1 MDGTESATLGGHRVS
16 RPGGLLAPHGAVD
29 VQRGIVDRNAS
40 IKSQERIQF
49 RIGFNVGESLCLHP
63 IMLLATGEAP
73 MLVAWRIVC
82 TLVLSA
88 LVAACADLKPRQ
100 DAADSG
106 VSLQPLKQLSAQISA
121 EAQSGAIPG
130 AVILVARD
138 GKILYTDAI
147 GLQDPSSG
155 RPMKLDSIFRIAS
168 MTKPIVSVGV
178 MMLVEEG
185 KLFLADPVWKYL
197 PELKG
202 LKVGVEKKDAAGN
215 AVLEEVA
222 AVREMTVQDLLRH
235 TSGFTYGIF
244 GTSLLKKR
252 YVDTKVEGDRNQ
264 TNAEHVDRLAKLPLA
279 YQPGTT
285 WEYSRSTDVLGAVI
299 ERVTGQT
306 LDVFL
311 FERIL
316 KPLGMKDTGFS
327 VDPAKHARI
336 AEPFAV
342 DPDTKSPVLLPDVRT
357 PPRFLCGGACM
368 VSTATDYYRFL
379 QMLLNGGEL
388 DGVRILSRKSVELMT
403 ADHLGSAIAHGE
415 LFPGYGFGLG
425 FAVRVSPGEAS
436 SLGSVGDYTWGG
448 LYGTYFFV
456 DPRERLIAILL
467 MQRPN
472 YSKYARQF
480 RTGVYRALD

>member
-1 MDGTESATLGGHRVS
+1 M
-16 RPGGLLAPHGAVD
+16 
-29 VQRGIVDRNAS
+29 
-40 IKSQERIQF
+40 RIQG
-49 RIGFNVGESLCLHP
+49 RVTCVVL
-63 IMLLATGEAP
+63 
-73 MLVAWRIVC
+73 
-82 TLVLSA
+82 LSA
-88 LVAACADLKPRQ
+88 MVAACANI
-100 DAADSG
+100 DARDDARAFG
-106 VSLQPLKQLSAQISA
+106 VSSQRLKQLSAQLST
-121 EAQSGAIPG
+121 EARSGAIPG
-130 AVILVARD
+130 AVILVARN
-138 GKILYTDAI
+138 GKIVYTDAV

-155 RPMKLDSIFRIAS
+155 VPMKPDSIFRIAS
-168 MTKPIVSVGV
+168 MTKPIVSVGA

-185 KLFLADPVWKYL
+185 KLFLADPVSTYL

-202 LKVGVEKKDAAGN
+202 LKVGVEKKDTAGN

-244 GTSLLKKR
+244 GNSLLKQR
-252 YVDTKVEGDRNQ
+252 YVATKVEGDRDQ
-264 TNAEHVDRLAKLPLA
+264 TNAEHVGRLAKLPLA

-306 LDVFL
+306 LDIFL

-316 KPLGMKDTGFS
+316 KPLDMKDTGFS

-342 DPDTKSPVLLPDVRT
+342 DPDTKAPVLLPDVRT

-403 ADHLGSAIAHGE
+403 SDHLGTSIARGP
-415 LFPGYGFGLG
+415 LPQGYGFGLG
-425 FAVRVSPGEAS
+425 FTVRITPGEAS
-436 SLGSVGDYTWGG
+436 SLGSVGDYGWGG
-448 LYGTYFFV
+448 LYGTTFFV
-456 DPRERLIAILL
+456 DPKERLIGILL

-472 YSKYARQF
+472 YAKYSREF
-480 RTGVYRALD
+480 RTGVYSALD

>member
-1 MDGTESATLGGHRVS
+1 MRI
-16 RPGGLLAPHGAVD
+16 
-29 VQRGIVDRNAS
+29 QRGI
-40 IKSQERIQF
+40 
-49 RIGFNVGESLCLHP
+49 
-63 IMLLATGEAP
+63 TGVV
-73 MLVAWRIVC
+73 L
-82 TLVLSA
+82 LSA
-88 LVAACADLKPRQ
+88 IVAGCANI
-100 DAADSG
+100 DARDDARGFG
-106 VSLQPLKQLSAQISA
+106 VSGQRLKQLSAQISA

-130 AVILVARD
+130 AVILVARN
-138 GKILYTDAI
+138 GKIVYTDAI
-147 GLQDPSSG
+147 GLQNPSSG
-155 RPMKLDSIFRIAS
+155 VPMKPDSIFRLAS
-168 MTKPIVSVGV
+168 MTKPIVSVAA

-185 KLFLADPVWKYL
+185 KLSLDDPISKYL

-244 GTSLLKKR
+244 GKSLVKQR
-252 YVDTKVEGDRNQ
+252 YRDTKMEGDRNQ
-264 TNAEHVDRLAKLPLA
+264 TNAEHVGRLAKLPLA

-311 FERIL
+311 SERIL
-316 KPLGMKDTGFS
+316 KPLSMKDTGFS
-327 VDPAKHARI
+327 VDPAKHGRI

-342 DPDTKSPVLLPDVRT
+342 DPDTKAPVLLPDVRT

-388 DGVRILSRKSVELMT
+388 DGVRMLSRKSVELMT
-403 ADHLGSAIAHGE
+403 SDHLGTRITDGPG
-415 LFPGYGFGLG
+415 PGYGFGLG
-425 FAVRVSPGEAS
+425 FAVRIMPGEAS
-436 SLGSVGDYTWGG
+436 TLGSVGDYGWAG
-448 LYGTYFFV
+448 LYGTTFFV
-456 DPRERLIAILL
+456 DPKERLIGILL

-472 YSKYARQF
+472 YRKYSRQF
-480 RTGVYRALD
+480 RTGVYSALDIANVRYCTCTAQCIAGL

>member
-1 MDGTESATLGGHRVS
+1 MRI
-16 RPGGLLAPHGAVD
+16 
-29 VQRGIVDRNAS
+29 QRGIA
-40 IKSQERIQF
+40 
-49 RIGFNVGESLCLHP
+49 
-63 IMLLATGEAP
+63 
-73 MLVAWRIVC
+73 RIV
-82 TLVLSA
+82 LLSA
-88 LVAACADLKPRQ
+88 IVAGCANIDSRD
-100 DAADSG
+100 DARGFG
-106 VSLQPLKQLSAQISA
+106 VSGQRLKQLSAQLSA
-121 EAQSGAIPG
+121 EARSGAIPG
-130 AVILVARD
+130 AVILVARN
-138 GKILYTDAI
+138 GKIVYTDAI

-155 RPMKLDSIFRIAS
+155 VPMKPDSIFRIAS
-168 MTKPIVSVGV
+168 MTKPIVSVGA
-178 MMLVEEG
+178 MMLIEEG
-185 KLFLADPVWKYL
+185 KLFLADPVSTYL
-197 PELKG
+197 PELRG

-244 GTSLLKKR
+244 GTSLIKQR
-252 YVDTKVEGDRNQ
+252 YVDTRVERDRNQ
-264 TNAEHVDRLAKLPLA
+264 TNAEHVERLAKLPLA

-299 ERVTGQT
+299 ERVTAQT

-316 KPLGMKDTGFS
+316 QPLAMKDTGFS

-342 DPDTKSPVLLPDVRT
+342 DPDTKAPVLLPDVRT

-368 VSTATDYYRFL
+368 VSTAADYYRFL

-388 DGVRILSRKSVELMT
+388 EGVRILSRKSVELMT
-403 ADHLGSAIAHGE
+403 SDHVGTGIARGL

-425 FAVRVSPGEAS
+425 FNVRITPGEAS
-436 SLGSVGDYTWGG
+436 SLGSVGDYGWGG
-448 LYGTYFFV
+448 LYGTTFFV
-456 DPRERLIAILL
+456 DPKERLIGILM

-472 YSKYARQF
+472 WAKYSRQF
-480 RTGVYRALD
+480 RTGVYSALD

>member
-1 MDGTESATLGGHRVS
+1 MRI
-16 RPGGLLAPHGAVD
+16 
-29 VQRGIVDRNAS
+29 QRGIA
-40 IKSQERIQF
+40 
-49 RIGFNVGESLCLHP
+49 
-63 IMLLATGEAP
+63 
-73 MLVAWRIVC
+73 RIV
-82 TLVLSA
+82 LLSA
-88 LVAACADLKPRQ
+88 IVAGCANIDSRD
-100 DAADSG
+100 DARGFG
-106 VSLQPLKQLSAQISA
+106 VSGQRLKQLSAQLSA
-121 EAQSGAIPG
+121 EARSGAIPG
-130 AVILVARD
+130 AVILVARN
-138 GKILYTDAI
+138 GKIVYTDAI

-155 RPMKLDSIFRIAS
+155 VPMKPDSIFRIAS
-168 MTKPIVSVGV
+168 MTKPIVSVGA

-185 KLFLADPVWKYL
+185 KLFLADPVSTYL
-197 PELKG
+197 PELRG

-244 GTSLLKKR
+244 GTSLIKQR
-252 YVDTKVEGDRNQ
+252 YVDTRVERDRNQ
-264 TNAEHVDRLAKLPLA
+264 TNAEHVERLAKLPLA

-299 ERVTGQT
+299 ERVTAQT

-316 KPLGMKDTGFS
+316 QPLAMKDTGFS

-342 DPDTKSPVLLPDVRT
+342 DPETKAPVLLPDVRT

-368 VSTATDYYRFL
+368 VSTAADYYRFL

-388 DGVRILSRKSVELMT
+388 EGVRILSRKSVELMT
-403 ADHLGSAIAHGE
+403 SDHVGTGIARGL

-425 FAVRVSPGEAS
+425 FNVRITPGEAS
-436 SLGSVGDYTWGG
+436 SLGSVGDYGWGG
-448 LYGTYFFV
+448 LYGTTFFV
-456 DPRERLIAILL
+456 DPKERLIGILM

-472 YSKYARQF
+472 WAKYSRQF
-480 RTGVYRALD
+480 RTGVYSALD

>member
-1 MDGTESATLGGHRVS
+1 MRIQGKVA
-16 RPGGLLAPHGAVD
+16 
-29 VQRGIVDRNAS
+29 GIV
-40 IKSQERIQF
+40 F
-49 RIGFNVGESLCLHP
+49 
-63 IMLLATGEAP
+63 
-73 MLVAWRIVC
+73 
-82 TLVLSA
+82 LSA
-88 LVAACADLKPRQ
+88 IVAACANIDVRD
-100 DAADSG
+100 DARGFG
-106 VSLQPLKQLSAQISA
+106 VSGQRLKQLSAQISA

-130 AVILVARD
+130 AVILVARN
-138 GKILYTDAI
+138 GKIVYTDAI

-155 RPMKLDSIFRIAS
+155 VPMKMDSIFRIAS
-168 MTKPIVSVGV
+168 MTKPIVSVGA

-185 KLFLADPVWKYL
+185 KLVLADPVSKYL

-202 LKVGVEKKDAAGN
+202 LKVGAENRDAAGN
-215 AVLEEVA
+215 GVLEEVA

-244 GTSLLKKR
+244 GKSLVKQR
-252 YVDTKVEGDRNQ
+252 YVDANVDLDRNQ
-264 TNAEHVDRLAKLPLA
+264 TNSEHVGRLAKLPLA

-311 FERIL
+311 FEGIL

-327 VDPAKHARI
+327 VDPAKHART
-336 AEPFAV
+336 AEAFAA
-342 DPDTKSPVLLPDVRT
+342 DPETKSPVVLPDVRT

-388 DGVRILSRKSVELMT
+388 EGVRILSRKSVELMT
-403 ADHLGSAIAHGE
+403 SDHVGTRIARGE
-415 LFPGYGFGLG
+415 LSPGYGFGLG
-425 FAVRVSPGEAS
+425 FTVRIAPGEAS
-436 SLGSVGDYTWGG
+436 SLGTVGDYGWGG
-448 LYGTYFFV
+448 LYGTSFFV
-456 DPRERLIAILL
+456 DPKERLIGILM

-472 YSKYARQF
+472 FTKYARQF
-480 RTGVYRALD
+480 RTGVYSALD

>member
-1 MDGTESATLGGHRVS
+1 LRI
-16 RPGGLLAPHGAVD
+16 
-29 VQRGIVDRNAS
+29 QRGIT
-40 IKSQERIQF
+40 
-49 RIGFNVGESLCLHP
+49 C
-63 IMLLATGEAP
+63 
-73 MLVAWRIVC
+73 IV
-82 TLVLSA
+82 LLSA
-88 LVAACADLKPRQ
+88 IVAGCANI
-100 DAADSG
+100 DARDDARGFG
-106 VSLQPLKQLSAQISA
+106 VSGQRLKQLSAQISA

-130 AVILVARD
+130 AVILVARN
-138 GKILYTDAI
+138 GKIVYTDAI
-147 GLQDPSSG
+147 GLQDPSAG
-155 RPMKLDSIFRIAS
+155 VPMKLDSIFRIAS
-168 MTKPIVSVGV
+168 MTKPIVSVGA

-185 KLFLADPVWKYL
+185 KLFLADPVSKYL

-202 LKVGVEKKDAAGN
+202 LKVGVEKRDAAGN

-244 GTSLLKKR
+244 GTSLLKQR

-264 TNAEHVDRLAKLPLA
+264 TNAEHVERLAKLPLA

-388 DGVRILSRKSVELMT
+388 EGVRILSRKSVELMT
-403 ADHLGSAIAHGE
+403 SDHVGTGISRGD

-425 FAVRVSPGEAS
+425 FTVRIKPGEAL
-436 SLGSVGDYTWGG
+436 SLGSVGDYGWGG
-448 LYGTYFFV
+448 LYGTTFFV
-456 DPRERLIAILL
+456 DPKERLIGIYM

-472 YSKYARQF
+472 YAKYSRQF
-480 RTGVYRALD
+480 RTGVYSALD

>member
-1 MDGTESATLGGHRVS
+1 
-16 RPGGLLAPHGAVD
+16 
-29 VQRGIVDRNAS
+29 
-40 IKSQERIQF
+40 
-49 RIGFNVGESLCLHP
+49 
-63 IMLLATGEAP
+63 

-106 VSLQPLKQLSAQISA
+106 VSLQPLKQLSAQLRA

-130 AVILVARD
+130 AAMLVARN
-138 GKILYTDAI
+138 GRVVYTDAI
-147 GLQDPSSG
+147 GLQDPSAG
-155 RPMKLDSIFRIAS
+155 VPMKMDSIFRVAS
-168 MTKPIVSVGV
+168 MTKPIVSAGA
-178 MMLVEEG
+178 MILVEEG
-185 KLFLADPVWKYL
+185 KLFLASPVSAYL

-202 LKVGVEKKDAAGN
+202 LKVAVEKSDAAGKPT
-215 AVLEEVA
+215 LDEVQA
-222 AVREMTVQDLLRH
+222 IREMTVQDLLRH

-244 GTSLLKKR
+244 GTSLLKQR
-252 YVDTKVEGDRNQ
+252 YVDANVDRDEMNQ
-264 TNAEHVDRLAKLPLA
+264 TNAEHVRRLAKLPLA

-285 WEYSRSTDVLGAVI
+285 WEYGHSTDVLGAVI
-299 ERVTGQT
+299 ERVSGQT

-311 FERIL
+311 VERIL
-316 KPLGMKDTGFS
+316 KPLGMDDTGFW
-327 VDPAKHARI
+327 VRPANYARI
-336 AEPFAV
+336 AESFAV
-342 DPDTKSPVLLPDVRT
+342 DPDTKSPTQLRDVRT
-357 PPRFLCGGACM
+357 PPRFLCGGHCV

-403 ADHLGSAIAHGE
+403 ADHLGSGIAHGE
-415 LFPGYGFGLG
+415 LSPGYGFGLG

-456 DPRERLIAILL
+456 DPKERLIAILL